1 MDHHVLGTGE
11 DGELTVQLSGDSWQT
26 FSSWQVWQEP
36 RLLCGREEGRVIHIR
51 WYLKD
56 PPLIIGVARA
66 KPRRGREGRD
76 GFQGEW
82 CLGRGKIG
90 VRTSTIPGRGLTV
103 TDQSALG
110 TKLSPSI

>member
-11 DGELTVQLSGDSWQT
+11 DRELAVQLSGNSWQT
-26 FSSWQVWQEP
+26 FSLRQVWQEP
-36 RLLCGREEGRVIHIR
+36 RLFCGREERRAIR

-103 TDQSALG
+103 TDQSALK